1 MGILILAC
9 VQPCWVAWS
18 YTNIFLPKFKLYYH
32 ESINTHCILIVLNL
46 VGLTGQ
52 RHSEMPYQMTLHI
65 HPLMRSLDFLKV
77 SGFRESTHTHCILI
91 VIKFIKTF
99 DYSYNCKI
107 QKNALNTK

>member
-1 MGILILAC
+1 MGILILILAC
-9 VQPCWVAWS
+9 VQPCWVAWL

-65 HPLMRSLDFLKV
+65 HPLMQSLDFLK
-77 SGFRESTHTHCILI
+77 
-91 VIKFIKTF
+91 
-99 DYSYNCKI
+99 
-107 QKNALNTK
+107 

>member
-1 MGILILAC
+1 MGILILILG
-9 VQPCWVAWS
+9 WVAWS

-65 HPLMRSLDFLKV
+65 HPLSRSLDFKV
-77 SGFRESTHTHCILI
+77 SGFPESTHTHCILI

-107 QKNALNTK
+107 QKKALNTK